1 MGERALVRYRGWV
14 YDSARW
20 GAVRLRPGDIVIST
34 PPKCGTT
41 WTQMICVLL
50 VLQRPDIGA
59 PLSVVSPW
67 VDMLTTP
74 IGDVVATLEAQR
86 HRRVIKTH
94 TPLDGLPRADEVT
107 YICVGRDPR
116 DTALS
121 MAGHRDNMDLERFG
135 RARAETAAVDGEAGL
150 PPPPAP
156 DRPLD
161 ERERFWLWVEDH
173 TPPPDASSSLLR
185 TLRHLE
191 TFWEVR
197 TEPGI
202 VLLHYDDLSADL
214 EGEMRALA
222 DRLGIDVPEDRW
234 PELVEAAGFAAM
246 KRQAGALAPTSMGRN
261 LWRDPQQFFR
271 RGTSGQWR
279 ELLDDE
285 GDLDRYRRRVAAL
298 VPPDLATWAHGRAG
312 L

>member
-1 MGERALVRYRGWV
+1 MGERELVRYRSWV

-50 VLQRPDIGA
+50 VHQRPDLGA
-59 PLSVVSPW
+59 PLSVLSPW
-67 VDMLTTP
+67 VDMLGTP
-74 IGDVVATLEAQR
+74 IGEVVATLEAQP

-94 TPLDGLPRADEVT
+94 TPLDGLPRGEDVT
-107 YICVGRDPR
+107 YICVARDPR
-116 DTALS
+116 DTAIS
-121 MAGHRDNMDLERFG
+121 MGGHRDNMDIERFG
-135 RARAETAAVDGEAGL
+135 SARAEVATVDGEAGL
-150 PPPPAP
+150 PLPPAGQP
-156 DRPLD
+156 ALS
-161 ERERFWLWVEDH
+161 ERERFWHWVDDVS
-173 TPPPDASSSLLR
+173 PPTEAPSSLLR

-191 TFWEVR
+191 QFWEVGAD
-197 TEPGI
+197 PGI

-222 DRLGIDVPEDRW
+222 DRLGIVAPEARW

-246 KRQAGALAPTSMGRN
+246 KRQAGALAPTSMGRSF
-261 LWRDPQQFFR
+261 WRDPGQFFR
-271 RGTSGQWR
+271 LGTSGQWR
-279 ELLDDE
+279 ELLD
-285 GDLDRYRRRVAAL
+285 GDDLERYRRRVADL
-298 VPPDLATWAHGRAG
+298 VPSDLATWAHGRAG